1 MTTPHQPASPA
12 TGRTCASCGAHV
24 AGRFCAQ
31 CGAASDLGNCPSCQS
46 PLSPGARFCHRCG
59 APTRGGA
66 AGGGRERTAWIIA
79 GAAVVIALLAI
90 IWRTSGAFRPTVPD
104 MANAGNTGADA
115 AAPAG
120 GRAPDI
126 SNMTPRERFDKLW
139 DRVFRA
145 EAGNDTSTIIQFAPM
160 ALGAYQM
167 LTPPEVDADARYH
180 AAMIHVLVGD
190 FPSAKALA
198 DTVLANAPGHL
209 FGYMILGEVAD
220 RGNDPKALK
229 QSYKDFM
236 AHYDQELKAGRAEYK
251 EHGPILDD
259 FRTRARAALGQ

>member
-1 MTTPHQPASPA
+1 M
-12 TGRTCASCGAHV
+12 

-31 CGAASDLGNCPSCQS
+31 CGAAADLGNCASCQS

-59 APTRGGA
+59 APVRGGA
-66 AGGGRERTAWIIA
+66 AGGGRERTAWIVA
-79 GAAVVIALLAI
+79 GAAVVISLLVI
-90 IWRTSGAFRPTVPD
+90 VWRTSGAFKPTVPD
-104 MANAGNTGADA
+104 MANSGNTEADG
-115 AAPAG
+115 APASAA
-120 GRAPDI
+120 RAPDI
-126 SNMTPRERFDKLW
+126 SSMTPRERFDKLW

-145 EAGNDTSTIIQFAPM
+145 EAANDTSTIIQFAPM

-167 LTPPEVDADARYH
+167 LPEADADARYH
-180 AAMIHVLVGD
+180 VAMIHLLVGD

-209 FGYMILGEVAD
+209 FGYMIRGEAAD
-220 RGNDPKALK
+220 RGNDSAGLK
-229 QSYKDFM
+229 QSYTDFL

-259 FRTRARAALGQ
+259 FRTRARAALGR